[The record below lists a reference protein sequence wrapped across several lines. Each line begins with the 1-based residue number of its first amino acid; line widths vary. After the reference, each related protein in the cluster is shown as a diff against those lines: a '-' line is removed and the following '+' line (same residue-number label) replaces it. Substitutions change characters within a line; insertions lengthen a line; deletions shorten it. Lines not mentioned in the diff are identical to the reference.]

1 MTRTLALEF
10 ARRFQFH
17 ENLADKQVEE
27 VTVGEAIDAND
38 REERLFEEMIDGEIE
53 QELLSR

>member
-17 ENLADKQVEE
+17 ENLADKQAEE
-27 VTVGEAIDAND
+27 VTVGEAVDAND
-38 REERLFEEMIDGEIE
+38 QEEQLFEEMVDGEIE